1 MAENKLLWRYN
12 DRLLFSAEGD
22 YISMI
27 SNASLMKRLVFAEG
41 RLEQSESERS
51 FKKISRLLIFIV

>member
-41 RLEQSESERS
+41 RLEQSESE
-51 FKKISRLLIFIV
+51 